1 MEMSWQRGQPSRNTW
16 RWFSSMQ
23 NVFIFVSVL
32 LNSNS
37 LYRYSST
44 NFTKEVEIKRI
55 CWSKMHKIKEKWA
68 SMSSALFKRPV
79 KHMQPQPQRIWF
91 SNQATEI
98 ALKAN
103 EANRKNQIIFR
114 LSPKSVGIKSKNE
127 NKPNQSRNKCIL
139 GYHSNDDRCFCL
151 DILCSWL
158 LNRFLTNLSSAAIP
172 VL

>member
-1 MEMSWQRGQPSRNTW
+1 MKMSWQQGQPSRNTW
-16 RWFSSMQ
+16 HWFSSVQ
-23 NVFIFVSVL
+23 NVFIFASVL

-37 LYRYSST
+37 LCGYSST
-44 NFTKEVEIKRI
+44 NFTKKVEIKRI

-68 SMSSALFKRPV
+68 SKSSAVFKRPV
-79 KHMQPQPQRIWF
+79 KHMQPQWIWF

-103 EANRKNQIIFR
+103 EANHKNQMIFS

-127 NKPNQSRNKCIL
+127 NKPNQSRNKCIS

-151 DILCSWL
+151 DILRSWL